1 MAAMGV
7 GERLDKIG
15 DIVMTGNRPRDE
27 ALNITAF
34 L

>member
-1 MAAMGV
+1 MGV